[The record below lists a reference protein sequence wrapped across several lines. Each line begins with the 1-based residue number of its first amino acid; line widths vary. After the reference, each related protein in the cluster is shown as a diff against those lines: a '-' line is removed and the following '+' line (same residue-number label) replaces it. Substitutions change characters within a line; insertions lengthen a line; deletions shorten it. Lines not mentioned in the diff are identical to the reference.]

1 MSAVCIWFGFDLGLS
16 CKLLWYKGSP
26 ALRKAVTAHVEKTR
40 QFFTRVWSRGQPAET
55 YHSPFSPLCHTDERT
70 AKLSCTIL
78 KQTSF
83 VGWVFLGLWLLKH
96 WKIRIAYRQW
106 RSKVSR
112 RGRKPNYE
120 EKNRVMNS
128 VALVTSFSFS
138 RLRTEI
144 DLRKISRREVPYL
157 PTPMY
162 YSLFITWVHKVNQ
175 PPKTVS

>member
-26 ALRKAVTAHVEKTR
+26 ALRKAVTTHVGKIR
-40 QFFTRVWSRGQPAET
+40 QFFTRVWSRGQSAET

-96 WKIRIAYRQW
+96 WNIRIAYRQW

-120 EKNRVMNS
+120 EKNRVSS
-128 VALVTSFSFS
+128 VS
-138 RLRTEI
+138 RGWEQKLTFGRYHEEKSHISPHPCIILYLLTE
-144 DLRKISRREVPYL
+144 
-157 PTPMY
+157 
-162 YSLFITWVHKVNQ
+162 FIK
-175 PPKTVS
+175 